1 MQLPR
6 NSRLTS
12 NSQKLRREL
21 TKQET
26 KLWYGF
32 LRKLPVTV
40 NRQKVLGPYII
51 DFYCHQARLAIE
63 IDGGQHFE
71 DSGLAS
77 DLEREHYLNN
87 LKIEVIRFT
96 NFEVDNQFSQ
106 VCIAVVERINVKMGL
121 SLSISD
127 IV

>member
-1 MQLPR
+1 M
-6 NSRLTS
+6 
-12 NSQKLRREL
+12 

-32 LRKLPVTV
+32 LQKMPVTV

-71 DSGLAS
+71 DTGLAS

-87 LKIEVIRFT
+87 LEIEVIRFT
-96 NFEVDNQFSQ
+96 NAEVDNQFSQ
-106 VCIAVVERINVKMGL
+106 VCISVLDRINEKTGL
-121 SLSISD
+121 SLSIND